1 MPRFVVFD
9 GNGAAPLRA
18 ALRRRGWEDA
28 TESVPADEH
37 GREHLTV
44 ENCALSKADVKR
56 RNNERCARAL
66 AKGNAEFVWRDL
78 LVAKHFDEDGVA
90 APSRSLH
97 DDRYPATT
105 ADGALQIV
113 NRFPQYASLTT
124 KDGMLRSLAQYY
136 AAEEL
141 EAACFLPLSF
151 EVPNFNLSNSKEVSW
166 DPTARAVTTTSVHT
180 AHPGWAAFVA
190 AHAAVAAGAEPRVAP
205 SQGAFNLWL
214 LKPVNGHGGEGI
226 EVESEVA
233 ALERHLLRARLGSP
247 AFIVQKYIEQPLLYD
262 GRKFDVRLWA
272 AVRAAPGSA
281 LGLEIFAYRE
291 GYVRTSSE
299 PFVLGSGGG
308 GEQAQCV
315 HFTNYCMQRGSAN
328 LGRHEAGNT
337 LSFAAVDR
345 AAGAAVGFRER
356 AVPAMHELV
365 CDATLAARSEL
376 LGGLSRTA
384 NVDGRKK
391 EKGGGARRVCAWFG
405 YDFMLERS
413 GRPLLIEINAN
424 PFLGTQN
431 EWHAA
436 LVARAADDF
445 VGLALEESAPDVAT
459 ELLVGGAAPEVDG
472 VEVAAWRGSGW
483 VQLLGEAKGFPPP
496 LYTTRQGA
504 RGPCSAL
511 RRRRRR
517 RGAHRS
523 AARRRRRRRRCA
535 RSSGTVAADAE
546 G

>member
-1 MPRFVVFD
+1 MIGTGDD
-9 GNGAAPLRA
+9 G
-18 ALRRRGWEDA
+18 
-28 TESVPADEH
+28 
-37 GREHLTV
+37 
-44 ENCALSKADVKR
+44 
-56 RNNERCARAL
+56 
-66 AKGNAEFVWRDL
+66 
-78 LVAKHFDEDGVA
+78 
-90 APSRSLH
+90 
-97 DDRYPATT
+97 
-105 ADGALQIV
+105 DGAPQIV
-113 NRFPQYASLTT
+113 NRFAQYASLTT

-151 EVPNFNLSNSKEVSW
+151 EVPNFNLSTSKEVSW
-166 DPTARAVTTTSVHT
+166 DPSARAVTTTSVHT
-180 AHPGWAAFVA
+180 AHPGWTAFVA
-190 AHAAVAAGAEPRVAP
+190 AHAAVAAGTEPRVAP

-226 EVESEVA
+226 EVEGEVA
-233 ALERHLLRARLGSP
+233 ALERHLLRSRLGSP

-299 PFVLGSGGG
+299 PFVLGGGGG
-308 GEQAQCV
+308 GEQQCV

-337 LSFAAVDR
+337 LSFATVDR

-436 LVARAADDF
+436 RVARAADDF

-459 ELLVGGAAPEVDG
+459 ELLVGGAAPRSTASRWRRG
-472 VEVAAWRGSGW
+472 AARM

-496 LYTTRQGA
+496 LYTTRQGRA
-504 RGPCSAL
+504 RRARAL
-511 RRRRRR
+511 CRCRRGG
-517 RGAHRS
+517 GAHRS
-523 AARRRRRRRRCA
+523 AAAAAAPPPCA
-535 RSSGTVAADAE
+535 RGGTVAADAE

>member
-1 MPRFVVFD
+1 MPPRFVVFD

-28 TESVPADEH
+28 AESLPADEH
-37 GREHLTV
+37 GRREHLTV

-66 AKGNAEFVWRDL
+66 AKGNIEFVWRDL

-105 ADGALQIV
+105 ADGAAQIV

-136 AAEEL
+136 ASEDL

-151 EVPNFNLSNSKEVSW
+151 EVPNFNLSTSKEVSW
-166 DPTARAVTTTSVHT
+166 DSAARAVTTTSVHT

-272 AVRAAPGSA
+272 LLVAAPASK
-281 LGLEIFAYRE
+281 LGLRAYAYKE
-291 GYVRTSSE
+291 GYLRTSSE
-299 PFVLGSGGG
+299 RF
-308 GEQAQCV
+308 
-315 HFTNYCMQRGSAN
+315 
-328 LGRHEAGNT
+328 
-337 LSFAAVDR
+337 D
-345 AAGAAVGFRER
+345 
-356 AVPAMHELV
+356 
-365 CDATLAARSEL
+365 CDAEET
-376 LGGLSRTA
+376 TA
-384 NVDGRKK
+384 H
-391 EKGGGARRVCAWFG
+391 
-405 YDFMLERS
+405 
-413 GRPLLIEINAN
+413 PLL
-424 PFLGTQN
+424 
-431 EWHAA
+431 
-436 LVARAADDF
+436 
-445 VGLALEESAPDVAT
+445 
-459 ELLVGGAAPEVDG
+459 
-472 VEVAAWRGSGW
+472 
-483 VQLLGEAKGFPPP
+483 
-496 LYTTRQGA
+496 
-504 RGPCSAL
+504 
-511 RRRRRR
+511 
-517 RGAHRS
+517 
-523 AARRRRRRRRCA
+523 
-535 RSSGTVAADAE
+535 
-546 G
+546 